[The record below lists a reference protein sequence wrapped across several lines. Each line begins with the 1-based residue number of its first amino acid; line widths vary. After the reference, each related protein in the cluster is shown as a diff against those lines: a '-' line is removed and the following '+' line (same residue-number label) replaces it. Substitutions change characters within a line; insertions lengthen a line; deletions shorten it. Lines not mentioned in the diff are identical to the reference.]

1 MGKGGPATTM
11 PLLVRHAGA
20 LCSADRQT
28 ECLQQLGSQRLL
40 GPPAVWCGASG
51 ELNLADDVWCT
62 RERTVLQATQLAA
75 IVACVW
81 TWWEGG
87 LAPAPKTK
95 AALGMQASRQST
107 KATSQLWPS
116 IPCLALLGRRVMGC
130 TIWIGSCRSC
140 ILRGWEILCFV
151 IASISC
157 HVVVVFVVVTA
168 RSSLF
173 SELDAYTL

>member
-28 ECLQQLGSQRLL
+28 ECLQQRGSQRLL

-75 IVACVW
+75 IVACVDMVGGRACSGAKDKSS
-81 TWWEGG
+81 TWDASKQAINQDYQSA
-87 LAPAPKTK
+87 LAKH
-95 AALGMQASRQST
+95 SV
-107 KATSQLWPS
+107 
-116 IPCLALLGRRVMGC
+116 PCPPREAVMGC

-157 HVVVVFVVVTA
+157 HVVVVFVVVIT